1 MTQLFPVRTQ
11 AEVQRDAQAAQ
22 AVVQMSAALQKG
34 ALLVVSTSGGKDSQA
49 MLDYLHQL
57 VRWLGLDP
65 RECMHLVNADLGEAE
80 WPVLEHLELQA
91 KHYGV
96 PLTVVKPLRPLLES
110 IQRRGK
116 WPSQQA
122 RYCTSDHKRAPI
134 QKFIRALAKREF
146 AQVVIHCTGER
157 AEESPRRRKALPLE
171 VDEALT
177 IKGRKVWTW
186 RPVLGLTLP
195 QVWAR
200 IKASGIPAHPLY
212 DQDLT
217 RLSCIFCVFG
227 SKRDLLVARRLRPE
241 LFQTYVDLE
250 ASMGHTFRHGF
261 RLADIDTAEDDGM
274 AGPT

>member
-22 AVVQMSAALQKG
+22 AVVQMSAALQEG
-34 ALLVVSTSGGKDSQA
+34 ALLVISTSGGKDSQA

-80 WPVLEHLELQA
+80 WPVQEHLELQA

-96 PLTVVKPLRPLLES
+96 PITVVKPLRPLLES

-146 AQVVIHCTGER
+146 ARVVIHCTGER

-186 RPVLGLTLP
+186 RPVLGLTLA

-200 IKASGIPAHPLY
+200 IKASGIPAHSLY
-212 DQDLT
+212 DQGLR
-217 RLSCIFCVFG
+217 RLSCAFCVFG
-227 SKRDLLVARRLRPE
+227 GLADLRLAKQLRPGLYQE
-241 LFQTYVDLE
+241 LVRLE
-250 ASMGHTFRHGF
+250 ADMGHTFRHGF
-261 RLADIDTAEDDGM
+261 RLADIDTAQDDGM
-274 AGPT
+274 EGPI